1 MLIIA
6 YLRDEGFLQRMPFE
20 VKIDPKLV
28 ELDRVLDDPK
38 VVLMATN
45 DLLKSAPQAAS
56 NGRPSTPV
64 VVTLRGAVVRSL
76 MTWSYRVLEEEINGS
91 VIWRWFCRID
101 GHKVPDHSTFR
112 DREALIRPA
121 TLHRLNDRVNQIAQ
135 DKRLTKGRKLRT
147 DGTVVDTNM
156 HYPTDSSLLSDSVR
170 VIGGLLHRARDICR
184 PCSPTAKKP
193 FRNSSRRARRLA
205 LQISH
210 RLRPR
215 NGQKKPETAAEKPY
229 RQLVKLTQTTL
240 KQAEQVVVQLQQ
252 EGSLAAIAL
261 ATSLVHYGQLVNR
274 VIDQTTRR
282 VFEHE
287 AVPAAEKIVSLFE
300 PHTAIIR
307 RGRPFPRET
316 EFGRKVWFSE
326 VEGGFIS
333 EYRILEGNPPDEQQ
347 WEQSLDHHIELFG
360 QPPDVAT
367 GDRGI
372 FSPQNEQFARDKGVA
387 HVALPKP
394 GAKDPEREALE
405 TQPWFKAA
413 LRFRAGI
420 EGRISGLKRAR
431 GLSRCPN
438 RGENGMERW
447 VGWAVITN
455 NLTIIASKLA
465 RRRRSARAA
474 VAA

>member
-6 YLRDEGFLQRMPFE
+6 YSRNEGFLQRVPFE
-20 VKIDPKLV
+20 VKVDPKLV
-28 ELDRVLDDPK
+28 ELDRVLDDSEL
-38 VVLMATN
+38 VLMVTN
-45 DLLKSAPQAAS
+45 DLLKSAPQAAW
-56 NGRPSTPV
+56 NGRPSTSV
-64 VVTLRGAVVRSL
+64 EVTLRSAVVRSL
-76 MTWSYRVLEEEINGS
+76 TTWSYRVMEDEINGS
-91 VIWRWFCRID
+91 VTWRWFCRIE

-121 TLHRLNDRVNQIAQ
+121 TLHRLNDRVNRIAQ
-135 DKRLTKGRKLRT
+135 DHRLTDGRKMRT
-147 DGTVVDTNM
+147 DGTVVDTNI

-170 VIGGLLHRARDICR
+170 VIGRLLSRARDICR
-184 PCSPTAKKP
+184 PHHPAAKKL

-215 NGQKKPETAAEKPY
+215 NGQKKPKHAAEKPY
-229 RQLVKLTQTTL
+229 RELVKLTEATL
-240 KQAEQVVVQLQQ
+240 KQAEQVVVQLQH
-252 EGSLAAIAL
+252 EGSPTAIAL
-261 ATSLVHYGQLVNR
+261 AISLVHYGQLVRR
-274 VIDQTTRR
+274 VIHQTVQR
-282 VFEHE
+282 VFEHQT
-287 AVPAAEKIVSLFE
+287 VPAGEKIVSLFE

-333 EYRILEGNPPDEQQ
+333 EYRILKGNPPDHQQ
-347 WEQSLDHHIELFG
+347 WKQSLNYHIELFRH
-360 QPPDVAT
+360 PPDLAT

-372 FSPQNEQFARDKGVA
+372 FSPENEQFAQDHGVA
-387 HVALPKP
+387 HVALPRP
-394 GAKDPEREALE
+394 GAKDSEREAFE
-405 TQPWFKAA
+405 SQPWFKAA

-431 GLSRCPN
+431 GLTRCLN

-447 VGWAVITN
+447 VGWGVITN

-465 RRRRSARAA
+465 RRRRSVRTAA
-474 VAA
+474 AA